1 MRFSLFAVLSGL
13 AALAVVS
20 ALPSGNLQPEVP
32 SGDVNRPGS
41 QDCDFFDVIT
51 NPLSCVH

>member
-32 SGDVNRPGS
+32 SGDVNRPA

-51 NPLSCVH
+51 NPFSCGP

>member
-20 ALPSGNLQPEVP
+20 ALPSANLQPEVP
-32 SGDVNRPGS
+32 SAGDVNKPS
-41 QDCDFFDVIT
+41 QDCDLFAIF
-51 NPLSCVH
+51 PACGP